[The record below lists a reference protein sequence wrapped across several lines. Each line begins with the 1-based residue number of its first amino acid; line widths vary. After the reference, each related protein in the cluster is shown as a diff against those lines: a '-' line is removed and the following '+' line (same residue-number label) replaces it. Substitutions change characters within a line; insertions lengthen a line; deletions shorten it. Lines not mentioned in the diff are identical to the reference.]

1 MRKQLRI
8 CQRKSRLH
16 ILPSPGVTE
25 PWGSCHRPLWAVL
38 DSVPSRL
45 HTWSVTGTQ
54 RGWGH
59 SVWDAAPAFE
69 GLGPLEEAGPQ
80 APCAASN
87 MVAQVA
93 DSMVSSGGWK
103 RGGLH
108 LQLGSLGLSA
118 GPQSSFADG
127 WAPGPH
133 LCLDG
138 CFYGS
143 VLRASRWDFI
153 WGKSSIAFIKRI
165 ADLGG
170 ILHREEV
177 CGTLCGSCLNWGI
190 PPSVS
195 VILSYL
201 LLSLKIIDEKRVWR
215 QYNVCN

>member
-1 MRKQLRI
+1 MSEEVSASHSSLTW
-8 CQRKSRLH
+8 SDGTVRLMS
-16 ILPSPGVTE
+16 PSPL
-25 PWGSCHRPLWAVL
+25 SCAGQCPQQTAHLECDR
-38 DSVPSRL
+38 
-45 HTWSVTGTQ
+45 HGTQ